1 MVLSTFDEREQS
13 IQQEF
18 GGRKVPGQRII
29 PQDAEPPEVLRPKAL
44 LHSLDEHDRSSLGH

>member
-18 GGRKVPGQRII
+18 RGRKVPANESFLKMLSHLKSYDQ
-29 PQDAEPPEVLRPKAL
+29 KAL